1 MIYSQHLN
9 VSVQSARGT
18 ALVVIESSIFVLVN
32 LAALVGNLV
41 VCLVFYR
48 SPSLRTVTN
57 YFVISLALT
66 DLLMSVL
73 VMPLVVTSSIAN
85 EWITGQLGCKLM
97 QVCGN
102 ALAGI
107 SVLTIMLLAVNRYFC
122 VVRPT
127 LYIYVFS
134 KKRSIAMAVSV
145 WIATIFAVLVQFVFT
160 GMRFRTFT
168 FQPTICFRDFPSTS
182 SSIAYS
188 TIQILYIVIP
198 SSIIVAC
205 YWKIYQ
211 TVRRHNTVAA
221 PSSQK
226 KYSAYGVAEKKI
238 TRILTTVLVVFYLCW
253 LPVVVTKVL
262 EAFDIVEK
270 TGGRYYNFHHTFP
283 LFLSSVT
290 NPIIYVKMSQPF
302 RKEFLNTFCG
312 S

>member
-188 TIQILYIVIP
+188 TIQILYNSYSQFNHRSVLLEDLPNRSPAQYCSCSIVTEKIFCLWSGGKENHKNFDNC
-198 SSIIVAC
+198 SSCFLPLLVA
-205 YWKIYQ
+205 
-211 TVRRHNTVAA
+211 
-221 PSSQK
+221 S
-226 KYSAYGVAEKKI
+226 
-238 TRILTTVLVVFYLCW
+238 
-253 LPVVVTKVL
+253 
-262 EAFDIVEK
+262 
-270 TGGRYYNFHHTFP
+270 GRYK
-283 LFLSSVT
+283 S
-290 NPIIYVKMSQPF
+290 F
-302 RKEFLNTFCG
+302 R
-312 S
+312 SI